1 MNSKEIVVCLPNYN
15 VVNCQVCFQNVTS
28 ARIEAKPDIKAD
40 TMKRIKYVV
49 AFGLLINLI
58 LLAFFGWVVY
68 RSLNATYVYNW
79 HIEYAT
85 MPVTDDALADCL
97 KSQPG
102 ITHATIS
109 REKSSIVVNYE

>member
-1 MNSKEIVVCLPNYN
+1 
-15 VVNCQVCFQNVTS
+15 
-28 ARIEAKPDIKAD
+28 
-40 TMKRIKYVV
+40 MKRIKYVV
-49 AFGLLINLI
+49 ALGLLINLI

-85 MPVTDDALADCL
+85 MPVTDDALADWL

-109 REKSSIVVNYE
+109 REKSSIVVNYEMKGEPTMPDLIGKSKDFGYSSLVGFTGDFKIQR